1 VTNGFSDIFNEQ
13 GAVLAALG
21 AMGGVVRAL
30 TLKTTW
36 REGLRVIVVGTIM
49 AFGVGML
56 GPFLLRPW
64 IGELPDGLTSAFGIV
79 AASAFIIGLMG
90 ITIIENWLVRSQPQK
105 PEGDGT
111 DGE

>member
-1 VTNGFSDIFNEQ
+1 MSNGFSDIFNEQ

-21 AMGGVVRAL
+21 AMGGMVRAL

-36 REGLRVIVVGTIM
+36 REGLRVVAIGSILS
-49 AFGVGML
+49 FGVGIL
-56 GPFLLRPW
+56 GPHVLRPW

-90 ITIIENWLVRSQPQK
+90 ITIIENWLVARPK
-105 PEGDGT
+105 GDQS
-111 DGE
+111 DGA